1 MLNMAYPLI
10 ATTFDAELQL
20 MVPDPDLIQ
29 ATYQQLKQVDA
40 SAPFPFWARVWPSSL
55 ALKQFLDNHLAIV
68 AHQSVLEIGAG
79 IGIPSFAIRSV
90 ASKIT
95 ITDNDANAVALMQ
108 HNIEQL
114 QCANILALQADWQHF
129 PTNIEADIVLLSDV
143 NYAPDQFNAL
153 VVLIKYYINTG
164 STVIIATPERMS
176 SAPFLTMV
184 QSFVQYQTIIPINNN
199 DQLTLIGLF
208 VLKATGI

>member
-10 ATTFDAELQL
+10 ATTIDAELQL
-20 MVPDPDLIQ
+20 MIPDPELIQ
-29 ATYQQLKQVDA
+29 ATYQQLKQVDT

-55 ALKQFLDNHLAIV
+55 ALKQYLDNHLAIV
-68 AHQSVLEIGAG
+68 EHQSVLEIGAG

-95 ITDNDANAVALMQ
+95 ITDYDANAVALMQ

-114 QCANILALQADWQHF
+114 QCSNVNALQADWQRF

-143 NYAPDQFNAL
+143 NYAPDQFDAL

-199 DQLTLIGLF
+199 DQMSLIGLF